1 MIYNNILET
10 IGNTPLVR
18 LNRLA
23 PLHVNILVKL
33 EWTNPAGSVKDRVA
47 KAMIESAEARG
58 QLKKGDAVVE
68 ATSGNT
74 GIGLAMVCAVKAYPL
89 TIVMP
94 DNVNIERIQ
103 ILQGYGAKIIL
114 TPAHLGMKGCLE
126 KVVALKLK
134 DPKLFCPTQFVN
146 PDNPKAHEDSTGPEI
161 WRATEGKVDVLVA
174 GMGTGGTISGTAK
187 ALKNYNSNIR
197 VIGVEPEESPLLT
210 KGYIG
215 SHRLQ
220 GIGMSAGFVPP
231 ILAQDLIDEVHT
243 ANYAQAIEM
252 VKKMAQEEGMFIG
265 VSSGAILHAALEE
278 SKKAIYKDQT
288 FVVILMDS
296 GYRYLSE
303 GIDFCK

>member
-1 MIYNNILET
+1 M
-10 IGNTPLVR
+10 
-18 LNRLA
+18 
-23 PLHVNILVKL
+23 
-33 EWTNPAGSVKDRVA
+33 
-47 KAMIESAEARG
+47 
-58 QLKKGDAVVE
+58 
-68 ATSGNT
+68 
-74 GIGLAMVCAVKAYPL
+74 
-89 TIVMP
+89 
-94 DNVNIERIQ
+94 
-103 ILQGYGAKIIL
+103 
-114 TPAHLGMKGCLE
+114 
-126 KVVALKLK
+126 
-134 DPKLFCPTQFVN
+134 
-146 PDNPKAHEDSTGPEI
+146 
-161 WRATEGKVDVLVA
+161 
-174 GMGTGGTISGTAK
+174 
-187 ALKNYNSNIR
+187 
-197 VIGVEPEESPLLT
+197 T